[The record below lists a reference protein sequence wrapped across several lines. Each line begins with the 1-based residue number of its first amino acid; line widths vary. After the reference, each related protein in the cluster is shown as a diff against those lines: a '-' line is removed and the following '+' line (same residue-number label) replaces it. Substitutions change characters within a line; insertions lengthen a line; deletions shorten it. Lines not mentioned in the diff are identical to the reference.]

1 MNWELIL
8 STLKEGLFTVV
19 VFAGPLVLADIRGR
33 RADRKRRDQDD

>member
-19 VFAGPLVLADIRGR
+19 VFAGPLILADIRGR
-33 RADRKRRDQDD
+33 RADRKRRERDD

>member
-33 RADRKRRDQDD
+33 RADRERMERDD

>member
-33 RADRKRRDQDD
+33 RADRKRREQDD